1 MNSLQ
6 EVILCFKYLTEKQKL
21 YQCEGEGMQSSSRA
35 KNSFC
40 SACVRVQKFLGK
52 KGEEERGQPD
62 AWGSSRVHNDEDY
75 TSGTRI

>member
-1 MNSLQ
+1 MTSLQ

-35 KNSFC
+35 KNSF
-40 SACVRVQKFLGK
+40 CVRVQKFLGK